1 LNTTDQAASA
11 HTAGGEVSPPARF
24 LPLGGLAWLHFVNDG
39 GANFLPGVLPAVLVS
54 IGQPESLAGTL
65 MFVLVAGQALQP
77 VTGLLGRRLG
87 GRKLM
92 WAGVIGVPV
101 GAGLVGFAPNLVWLI
116 VVLAMIGVANACFHP
131 QAVAAARAFAGRRG
145 NFGLAVMMLGGE
157 IGRGVWPLV
166 ASAAVV
172 LGSLMSL
179 WVPALIALATV
190 PIVYK
195 LLPPRQTRRT
205 EWRVRLRGRLGAT
218 GMLLTYVALRGLV
231 VTGATVYL
239 PILWEHGGGGLV
251 VGALLV
257 TLMLIAGLI
266 GTLYG
271 GHLADRIGRR
281 AVLLGGGAWMVV
293 SVALIAW
300 GNPIALWVGAALLG
314 IGAFA
319 TFPLTTA
326 IGQDLFPE
334 NRPFGTGMALGLG
347 NAVGAGLVA
356 IAGLSVA
363 VLGLTD
369 LFWILTAVALVTLP
383 FAALLPHSHPPEA
396 RV

>member
-1 LNTTDQAASA
+1 M
-11 HTAGGEVSPPARF
+11 
-24 LPLGGLAWLHFVNDG
+24 PLGGLAWLHFVNDG

-54 IGQPESLAGTL
+54 IGKPASLAGTL

-77 VTGLLGRRLG
+77 VTGLVGRRLG

-101 GAGLVGFAPNLVWLI
+101 GAGLVGVAPNLGWLI
-116 VVLAMIGVANACFHP
+116 VVLVAIGIANACFHP
-131 QAVAAARAFAGRRG
+131 QAVAAARAFSGRSG

-157 IGRGVWPLV
+157 IGRGVWPLA

-172 LGSLMSL
+172 LGSLVSL
-179 WVPALIALATV
+179 WVPAVIGLVTV
-190 PIVYK
+190 PFIYR
-195 LLPPRQTRRT
+195 LLPPRQTQLN
-205 EWRVRLRGRLGAT
+205 EWRIKLRGRMGPT
-218 GMLLTYVALRGLV
+218 GLLLAYVALRGLV

-239 PILWEHGGGGLV
+239 PILWEARGGGLV
-251 VGALLV
+251 AGAALV
-257 TLMLIAGLI
+257 TLMLIAGII

-281 AVLLGGGAWMVV
+281 PVLIGGGLWMVGAMVLV
-293 SVALIAW
+293 SWANA
-300 GNPIALWVGAALLG
+300 PALWAGAALFG

-326 IGQDLFPE
+326 IGQDIFPE
-334 NRPFGTGMALGLG
+334 NRPFGTGVALGLG
-347 NAVGAGLVA
+347 NAIGAGLVA
-356 IAGLSVA
+356 LAGLSVG
-363 VLGLTD
+363 VITVTE
-369 LFWILTAVALVTLP
+369 LFRILTAVALLALP
-383 FAALLPHSHPPEA
+383 FAMILPCSRHPEA